1 MKKTLPILAVIALS
15 LSACSGPNPDDLRQ
29 SDPDGHTACMHYGG
43 SLTAP
48 ADMGATNKKKAA
60 EHGSTASTAA
70 IRDAVSTNA
79 EGQPEITDA
88 EAFTKACEAQGFDFD
103 K

>member
-1 MKKTLPILAVIALS
+1 MKKTLPILAIIALS
-15 LSACSGPNPDDLRQ
+15 LSACAGPNPDDLRQ

-48 ADMGATNKKKAA
+48 GDMGATNKKKAA

-70 IRDAVSTNA
+70 IREAVSTTTD
-79 EGQPEITDA
+79 GQPEITDA
-88 EAFTKACEAQGFDFD
+88 EAFAQACEAQGFDFD